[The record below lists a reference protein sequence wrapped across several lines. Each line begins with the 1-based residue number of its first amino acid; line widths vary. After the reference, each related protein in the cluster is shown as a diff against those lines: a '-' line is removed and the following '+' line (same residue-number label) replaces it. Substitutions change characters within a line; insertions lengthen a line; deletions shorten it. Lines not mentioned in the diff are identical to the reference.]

1 MKYTNHARTGLLL
14 AVVALAVAAPHAEV
28 IEQILVKV
36 NGEVMTKTDL
46 ENRQVAKLRETQ
58 GQRIDPKADPNNEE
72 LRKALAE
79 ITPIVLV
86 DAVDEML
93 VVQRGKELGYTL
105 GDAQFKTVLDNI
117 RTQNKLE
124 DEQQF
129 QNALKQEGLTLADL
143 RKNLERQMIMQRVQ
157 QNEVVNKVAVT
168 EAESRAYYE
177 GHLPDFTTPAA
188 VTLREILVATPADAR
203 GVNVAADEATKQKAT
218 DIRARVTGGEAF
230 EKVAGEVSDAPSRA
244 NAGLIGPIKL
254 DDLSADLRK
263 MIESM
268 KIGDVTPP
276 LRTPRGYQLLKLETS
291 TTNQTLPFDQSR
303 EKISDIILNGKR
315 NREFL
320 KYLEKLRSQAIIE
333 WKNAEIEKAYN
344 EGLKQQAAT
353 GNPPASD

>member
-14 AVVALAVAAPHAEV
+14 AVVALAAAAPHAEV

-46 ENRQVAKLRETQ
+46 ENRQVARLRETQ
-58 GQRIDPKADPNNEE
+58 GKVDLKSDPNNEG

-86 DAVDEML
+86 EAIDEML

-124 DEQQF
+124 DETQF

-168 EAESRAYYE
+168 EEEARTYYDA
-177 GHLPDFTTPAA
+177 HVSDFTTPAA
-188 VTLREILVATPADAR
+188 VTLREILVAAPPDPR
-203 GVNVAADEATKQKAT
+203 GVNVGADEATRQKAA

-230 EKVAGEVSDAPSRA
+230 EKVASEASDAPSRA

-254 DDLSADLRK
+254 DDLSVDLRT
-263 MIESM
+263 MIEGM

-276 LRTPRGYQLLKLETS
+276 LRTPRGYQLLKLESS
-291 TTNQTLPFDQSR
+291 TTNQTAPFDQSR
-303 EKISDIILNGKR
+303 EKIADIILNGKR

-320 KYLEKLRSQAIIE
+320 KYLDKLRAQAIIE
-333 WKNAEIEKAYN
+333 WKNAEIKKAYD
-344 EGLKQQAAT
+344 EGLKLQSAPGA
-353 GNPPASD
+353 PPASD